1 MAGGKETPRQR
12 LIGLM
17 YLVLL
22 ALLAIQVSDSIME
35 KFFFLEQ
42 SLNNAKKDAVS
53 RNQNQLSSI
62 QKKAGA
68 RGTDDAKKH
77 AATAAE
83 VRKETE
89 AMLSYIE
96 TIKTDLV
103 TKTGGVDEGHGGL
116 YTGAKEE
123 GLVEET
129 MIGASSNGKGYELK
143 AKLEAYYNKLVA
155 LAVTAAPKF
164 DKSQLQPL
172 AYDGKDHP
180 LFKNDHNQ
188 SIKDYANLTFGQT
201 PMVAAMAVLSET
213 QNKIASYESLILA
226 AIDPESATIKVDKI
240 TADYSAVSSVV
251 AAGTEYEAKIF
262 LTAKN
267 KSLRPDV
274 TFRGAKITV
283 DEEGYAPIKFKAAG
297 GAYDKDGFAKATW
310 TASVKVPTP
319 AGGIEEQTVTGEYLV
334 AKPTV
339 EVKAAAVS
347 ALYENCGNELVITVP
362 SLGANYKPSFQC
374 NAPLINGQSRGQV
387 IVVPT
392 SRADV
397 SIGVSSSGT
406 FIDKVVFKVRPVPLP
421 AFSLKTPSGPV
432 NDKTGIKSNTPY
444 VNLEIK
450 PDEGF
455 ATFLPKEANYSIGE
469 MEVTVGRGKTAK
481 FSQKLTTNSIRLN
494 GLNVSSGDR
503 LVIEIKKLYRTNFR
517 GEKIEVPIPAA
528 IATRSISIND

>member
-42 SLNNAKKDAVS
+42 SLNTANGETVK
-53 RNQNQLSSI
+53 RNKAQLSKI
-62 QKKAGA
+62 EATAKA
-68 RGTDDAKKH
+68 RDTDDAKKL
-77 AATAAE
+77 AITASQ
-83 VRKETE
+83 VRKISEE
-89 AMLSYIE
+89 MLKYIE
-96 TIKTDLV
+96 EIKIKLV
-103 TKTGGVDEGHGGL
+103 EETGGRDESHGGL
-116 YTGAKEE
+116 YQGAKEDHAVAE
-123 GLVEET
+123 ML
-129 MIGASSNGKGYELK
+129 IGPSSNGTGYELK
-143 AKLEAYYNKLVA
+143 KKLDAYYAELLKL
-155 LAVTAAPKF
+155 APSNF
-164 DKSQLQPL
+164 DKKQLQPL

-180 LFKNDHNQ
+180 IFKENSDQN
-188 SIKDYANLTFGQT
+188 IKDYPNLTFGQT
-201 PMVAAMAVLSET
+201 PLVAAMAVLAET
-213 QNKIASYESLILA
+213 QSRIANYESLILSS
-226 AIDPESATIKVDKI
+226 IDPEAATIKVDKI
-240 TADYSAVSSVV
+240 SADYSAVSSVV
-251 AAGTEYEAKIF
+251 AAGTDYEAKIF

-274 TFRGAKITV
+274 TFRGSKIAV
-283 DEEGYAPIKFKAAG
+283 DDEGYAPIKFKAAG

-347 ALYENCGNELVITVP
+347 ALYENCGNELVIMVP

-374 NAPLINGQSRGQV
+374 NAPLINGSQRGQV
-387 IVVPT
+387 IVVPKT
-392 SRADV
+392 RADV
-397 SIGVSSSGT
+397 TIGVSSSGT
-406 FIDKVVFKVRPVPLP
+406 FIDKVTFKVRPVPLP

-455 ATFLPKEANYSIGE
+455 ATFLPKEANYTIGE
-469 MEVTVGRGKTAK
+469 MEVTLGRGKTAK
-481 FSQKLTTNSIRLN
+481 SSQKITSNSIRLSS
-494 GLNVSSGDR
+494 LNASSGDR